1 MANLYVA
8 EILCRGEGFCL
19 IFSSARSFKAVR
31 FYLERFDVDYAMSV
45 MNRVACN
52 LTGTDSASFP
62 ERHLC
67 TTNNGH
73 FEASWTLINYC
84 GQRSMSHIQQKI
96 TKRDGKIL
104 YKSDFIENMIH
115 LLHIVGFC

>member
-8 EILCRGEGFCL
+8 EILCRGEDFCL

-31 FYLERFDVDYAMSV
+31 LYLEIFDVDYAMSV
-45 MNRVACN
+45 MNRVAC
-52 LTGTDSASFP
+52 TDSASFT

-84 GQRSMSHIQQKI
+84 GQRSMSHIQQKNYEKGWQD
-96 TKRDGKIL
+96 TL
-104 YKSDFIENMIH
+104 
-115 LLHIVGFC
+115 

>member
-1 MANLYVA
+1 M
-8 EILCRGEGFCL
+8 

-31 FYLERFDVDYAMSV
+31 LYLEIFDVDYAMSV
-45 MNRVACN
+45 MNRVAC
-52 LTGTDSASFP
+52 TDSASFT

-84 GQRSMSHIQQKI
+84 EQRSMSHKQQKI

>member
-31 FYLERFDVDYAMSV
+31 LYLERFDVDYAMSV

-52 LTGTDSASFP
+52 
-62 ERHLC
+62 
-67 TTNNGH
+67 
-73 FEASWTLINYC
+73 
-84 GQRSMSHIQQKI
+84 
-96 TKRDGKIL
+96 
-104 YKSDFIENMIH
+104 
-115 LLHIVGFC
+115 